1 MRIYIHGLFHEYPN
15 AYRWEL
21 SENWVEL
28 YDKDGNLVVIL
39 NFDHVDMIEM
49 M

>member
-1 MRIYIHGLFHEYPN
+1 MRVYIHGLFHEYPN
-15 AYRWEL
+15 ADHWEL
-21 SENWVEL
+21 CDNWVEL
-28 YDKDGNLVVIL
+28 YDKDHKLVVIL